1 MTAHHIVEPLVSLIC
16 PFYNESKNVSQF
28 FQAITSTLKKCTHYQ
43 FEIICIDD
51 GSQDDTLEQLILIT
65 QIDPR
70 FKIIELSRNFGKEA
84 ALTAGI
90 ELSKGEAVIPI
101 DSDLQDPPE
110 LIPEMLQAWAA
121 GSDVVLAKR
130 IDRRSDAYLKRQT
143 AHWFYRFFNV
153 ISPTPIPEN
162 VGDFRLMNRLCID
175 AIKRLPENQRF
186 MKGLFSWVGFRTT
199 TIEYTRPARTAGD
212 SKFSKWKL
220 WNFALDGITSFSTVP
235 LKIWTYIGLVGA
247 LLSLAYSAFIVLRTL
262 IHGVDVPGYASLL
275 VAILFFSSLQLMSVG
290 ILGEYLG
297 RIYLETK
304 CRPLYVIRKV
314 HES

>member
-1 MTAHHIVEPLVSLIC
+1 
-16 PFYNESKNVSQF
+16 
-28 FQAITSTLKKCTHYQ
+28 
-43 FEIICIDD
+43 
-51 GSQDDTLEQLILIT
+51 
-65 QIDPR
+65 
-70 FKIIELSRNFGKEA
+70 
-84 ALTAGI
+84 
-90 ELSKGEAVIPI
+90 
-101 DSDLQDPPE
+101 
-110 LIPEMLQAWAA
+110 
-121 GSDVVLAKR
+121 
-130 IDRRSDAYLKRQT
+130 
-143 AHWFYRFFNV
+143 
-153 ISPTPIPEN
+153 
-162 VGDFRLMNRLCID
+162 
-175 AIKRLPENQRF
+175 